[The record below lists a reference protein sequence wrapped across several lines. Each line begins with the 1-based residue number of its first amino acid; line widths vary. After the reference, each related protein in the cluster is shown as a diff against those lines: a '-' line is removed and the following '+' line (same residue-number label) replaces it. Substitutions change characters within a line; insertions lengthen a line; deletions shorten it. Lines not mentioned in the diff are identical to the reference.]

1 MVTEKIKLNLNKIQP
16 FQSPRDTLAFP
27 LANEF
32 HTETR
37 VRAIQKLAVLWFC
50 EDIYGVLP

>member
-1 MVTEKIKLNLNKIQP
+1 MEEGIEGTNDDGKIKLILNKRQP

-32 HTETR
+32 HLETR
-37 VRAIQKLAVLWFC
+37 VRAI
-50 EDIYGVLP
+50 